1 MKQNQI
7 DHVVMPRAAAPV
19 TEPAFSRPLPSRA
32 TRTPPPRS
40 RASSRGHI
48 PSRTAADAR
57 LRLRH
62 FESKLEQNVLY
73 LLLSR
78 ADVVDVWDQP
88 PPISYADSHG
98 KRRTHV
104 FDYLA
109 TLTDGRRIAIAVK
122 PFAVAER
129 RNFRETLNL
138 IRAATPLTYA
148 HEVVLVTERSY
159 TPAAARNAQKLHEFR
174 RAADL
179 EADDIV
185 ARLIANLNGPTTIA
199 ELVAQ
204 SGLEGRAFRAVFRAI
219 FAGFLRAL
227 DQGDILPSTT
237 IAPEVM

>member
-1 MKQNQI
+1 MKQDLI
-7 DHVVMPRAAAPV
+7 DHAATPRAVAPV
-19 TEPAFSRPLPSRA
+19 TEPAFSRPLSSRA

-48 PSRTAADAR
+48 PSRTAADAS

-73 LLLSR
+73 LLLAR
-78 ADVVDVWDQP
+78 TDVVDIWDQP
-88 PPISYADSHG
+88 PPVSYADSRGNRH
-98 KRRTHV
+98 THV
-104 FDYLA
+104 FDYLV
-109 TLTDGRRIAIAVK
+109 TLADGRRVAIAVK
-122 PFAVAER
+122 PSAIAER
-129 RNFRETLNL
+129 RNLRETLTL

-174 RAADL
+174 RAADP
-179 EADDIV
+179 EADDAV
-185 ARLIANLNGPTTIA
+185 TRLIAILNGPTTIA

-227 DQGDILPSTT
+227 DPGDILPSTM